1 MKKKTRKKS
10 ALANARKRK
19 RETRRR
25 RVWEL
30 YRQGY
35 SCNKIAVRLNT
46 NSHTIASDLH
56 AMGRHVKTQ
65 KTKVK
70 RNAALIKDR
79 FNGKTILSLAKKYKI
94 SEDRVNEIIDNYN
107 KVAKKPVPD
116 FKTLREIRLKKH
128 PKQKHKKRVPLKPI
142 TPKPITPKTTTPK
155 PTTPKTTVKTT
166 GSSEKEKTAVK
177 KHAALRLKR
186 IIAMRNAGSTV
197 KMIAKQCSLTENR
210 IYQLLKNAN
219 K

>member
-1 MKKKTRKKS
+1 MKKKVKKKS
-10 ALANARKRK
+10 VVANARKRK

-25 RVWEL
+25 RVLAL

-35 SCNKIAVRLNT
+35 SCNKIAARLNA
-46 NSHTIASDLH
+46 NSHTIACDLH
-56 AMGRHVKTQ
+56 AMGKHVKTQ

-79 FNGKTILSLAKKYKI
+79 CTGKTISSLAKKYKI
-94 SEDRVNEIIDNYN
+94 SEDRVNEIIYNYN

-128 PKQKHKKRVPLKPI
+128 PIKLKRKKIIP
-142 TPKPITPKTTTPK
+142 PK
-155 PTTPKTTVKTT
+155 PTTSP
-166 GSSEKEKTAVK
+166 EKEETAIK
-177 KHAALRLKR
+177 KQAALRLKR
-186 IIAMRNAGSTV
+186 IITMRNAGSTI
-197 KMIAKQCSLTENR
+197 KMIAKQYNLSENR
-210 IYQLLKNAN
+210 IYQLLNSVN